1 MGDRCGEGAVKK
13 RQPEKGEPGG
23 TAMTGPAQPSTL
35 RIVVVTGLSGS
46 GKSTAIKAFED
57 LGYFCVDNLP
67 VLLLPDFLKLRQESS
82 EDLWHIALGM
92 DIRERRF
99 LESYSKIFNELRGRG
114 ANLEILFLEATDDVL
129 QRRFSQTRRKHP
141 LAGQE
146 SVLEGI
152 KAEREMLRDL
162 KGMATR
168 VVDTS
173 SANVHDLKRMISR
186 LYAVSPDHDSLQVM
200 VLSFG
205 FKYGVPAEADIVMD
219 VRFLPNPFFVEG
231 LRDLDGRREEVIRFV
246 LRDEQSQVFL
256 DKFSTLLTDLL
267 PHYRAEGKSY
277 LTIAIGCTGGK
288 HRSVV
293 MAERLTARL
302 VEKGYRAHLSH
313 RDLEAE

>member
-1 MGDRCGEGAVKK
+1 
-13 RQPEKGEPGG
+13 
-23 TAMTGPAQPSTL
+23 MTGTTQPRIL
-35 RIVVVTGLSGS
+35 RIVIVTGLSGS

-67 VLLLPDFLKLRQESS
+67 VLMLPDFLKLREESS

-99 LESYSKIFNELRGRG
+99 LESYSKIFNELRRRG

-141 LAGQE
+141 LAGKG
-146 SVLEGI
+146 SVIEGI
-152 KAEREMLRDL
+152 KAERKMLRDL
-162 KGMATR
+162 KEMATR

-186 LYAVSPDHDSLQVM
+186 LYAVSPDQDALQVM

-246 LRDEQSQVFL
+246 LQDEQSQVFL
-256 DKFSTLLTDLL
+256 DKFSALLTDLL
-267 PHYRAEGKSY
+267 PRYRAEGKSY

-293 MAERLTARL
+293 MAERLAARL
-302 VEKGYRAHLSH
+302 AEKGYRAHLSH
-313 RDLEAE
+313 RDVEAE

>member
-1 MGDRCGEGAVKK
+1 
-13 RQPEKGEPGG
+13 
-23 TAMTGPAQPSTL
+23 MTGPTQPRTL
-35 RIVVVTGLSGS
+35 RMVIVTGLSGS

-67 VLLLPDFLKLRQESS
+67 VLMLPDFLKLREESS
-82 EDLWHIALGM
+82 EGLWHIALGM

-99 LESYSKIFNELRGRG
+99 LESYSKIFSELRRRG

-141 LAGQE
+141 LAGKS

-152 KAEREMLRDL
+152 EAEREMLRDL
-162 KGMATR
+162 KDMATR

-186 LYAVSPDHDSLQVM
+186 LYALSPDQDALHVM

-231 LRDLDGRREEVIRFV
+231 LKDLDGRREEVIRFV
-246 LRDEQSQVFL
+246 LRDEHSQVFL

-267 PHYRAEGKSY
+267 PRYRAEGKSY

-293 MAERLTARL
+293 VAEKLAERL

-313 RDLEAE
+313 RDVEAE

>member
-1 MGDRCGEGAVKK
+1 MAGPS
-13 RQPEKGEPGG
+13 QPR
-23 TAMTGPAQPSTL
+23 TL
-35 RIVVVTGLSGS
+35 RIVIVTGLSGS

-67 VLLLPDFLKLRQESS
+67 VLMLPDFLKLREESS

-99 LESYSKIFNELRGRG
+99 LESYSKIFSELRKRG

-141 LAGQE
+141 LAGKG

-152 KAEREMLRDL
+152 KAERDMLRDL

-186 LYAVSPDHDSLQVM
+186 LYAVSPDPDALQVM

-246 LRDEQSQVFL
+246 LQDAQSQVFL

-267 PHYRAEGKSY
+267 PRYRAEGKSY

-293 MAERLTARL
+293 MAERLAARL
-302 VEKGYRAHLSH
+302 AEKGYRAHLSH
-313 RDLEAE
+313 RDVEAE